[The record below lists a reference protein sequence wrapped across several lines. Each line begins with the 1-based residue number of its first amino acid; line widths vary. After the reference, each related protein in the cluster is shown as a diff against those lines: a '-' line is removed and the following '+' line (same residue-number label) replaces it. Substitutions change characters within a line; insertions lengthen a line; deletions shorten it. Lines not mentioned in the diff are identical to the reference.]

1 MGGIFSMT
9 QLIKDPVPT
18 VADLP
23 LSESKVGAIRIVLD
37 GYSLYVWDG
46 SAWQAST
53 APPPVP
59 VLDNTTIYY
68 DPSGRVAIKPK
79 GITDNLLS
87 NSSTLVYDWSN
98 TIPYVAGDV
107 VIYNGALWICRF
119 ANTSIAPALIS
130 TNWRQ
135 IANVDSPQN
144 LVYAPAVTT
153 NYSFPPSQTAAIID
167 TTSGDIT
174 VTMPS
179 IVALTNSD
187 TSAKMQ
193 MFRLLK
199 KSQSGKMTV
208 ILAAGNTFLDGSSSW
223 VLTAQGMYVMYAIFQ
238 STNWSKG

>member
-1 MGGIFSMT
+1 MGGIFSVT

-23 LSESKVGAIRIVLD
+23 SSEVKVGAIRIVLD
-37 GYSLYVWDG
+37 GFSVYVWDG
-46 SAWQAST
+46 AAWRAST

-68 DPSGRVAIKPK
+68 DPSGRVAIKPQ

-87 NSSTLVYDWSN
+87 NSSTLVYEWSS

-107 VIYNGALWICRF
+107 VIYYSALWICRF
-119 ANTSIAPALIS
+119 ANTNVAPAIIS

-144 LVYAPAVTT
+144 LVYAPTVTT
-153 NYSFPPSQTAAIID
+153 NYNFPSGNTGAIID
-167 TTSGDIT
+167 TTSGDIV

-179 IVALTNSD
+179 IAALTNTD
-187 TSAKMQ
+187 TFAKMQ

-199 KSQSGKMTV
+199 KSQSGKMT
-208 ILAAGNTFLDGSSSW
+208 ITLAAGNTFLDGSPTW
-223 VLTAQGMYVMYAIFQ
+223 VITAQGMYVMYAIFQ